1 MVTDECPL
9 ATGENC
15 AQLEGTQKRYRMVDE
30 VDTSVH
36 RMERPILAAPTH
48 ASSSGPHHVQLWNG
62 DQGQLAQ
69 GNPLVL
75 SPAGSASTARRRR
88 ACRSALRPRRRIAPP
103 ASIEF
108 QPATVR
114 THDV

>member
-48 ASSSGPHHVQLWNG
+48 ASSSTPVTWRCGTVIKANWREATH
-62 DQGQLAQ
+62 
-69 GNPLVL
+69 
-75 SPAGSASTARRRR
+75 STAVPPGPLECTKRKSSSSETT
-88 ACRSALRPRRRIAPP
+88 SA
-103 ASIEF
+103 
-108 QPATVR
+108 T
-114 THDV
+114 